1 VAVGLIL
8 PRARVAVETGGV
20 DPELEH
26 ARLRALRSGIYGCF
40 TRRADALFDLCD
52 AMVCSTVPVCSPV
65 ELSVE
70 PEFRRRHAMVYDA
83 LAAGRVDADRL
94 RRVLVEALPE
104 ARPGEPLMFGV
115 DVSPLPRP
123 DPRYVDG
130 LSMVQVR
137 GAGGD
142 RILPGWPISILVGL
156 SWGAC
161 SWVDPLDARRIAP
174 GGDHTDV
181 LIAQVKAL
189 VADLRATGR
198 CGPGAAC
205 PLVMFDSGYPV
216 TLIAHAFE
224 DHGAQVLGRVRADRV
239 FYFPPAP
246 GEPGRGRPAVHG
258 ARFECANPAGRPEPD
273 VRISAHAERY
283 GQIEV
288 AAWHHLHQA
297 VTRTGRWARYP
308 AGQRL
313 PLVEGTLI
321 RVTVQRLAHEGAPKP
336 MWLWHHAPPGTPVDV
351 DLLWKGYLRRFDQE
365 HFHRF
370 AKVHLGLARARL
382 CSAEATD
389 RWIALVIA
397 GYAQLRA
404 ASPVVSDQPRPWQR
418 KTAPGKIP
426 TPCRVRAGF
435 RRLRAHLGTPAG
447 AVKIARPGRGRP
459 PGRKNA
465 PKSRQP
471 VYNKSDITLM
481 ASLARGTPPP

>member
-1 VAVGLIL
+1 M
-8 PRARVAVETGGV
+8 PCARVAVETGGV
-20 DPELEH
+20 DPALGH

-40 TRRADALFDLCD
+40 TRRSDALFDLCD
-52 AMVCSTVPVCSPV
+52 AMVCSTGPVCSPV

-70 PEFRRRHAMVYDA
+70 PEFRRRHGMVYDA
-83 LAAGRVDADRL
+83 LIAGRVDTDRL
-94 RRVLVEALPE
+94 RRVLVETLPE

-123 DPRYVDG
+123 DPRFVDQ

-142 RILPGWPISILVGL
+142 RFLPGWPISILVGL
-156 SWGAC
+156 SWGAS
-161 SWVDPLDARRIAP
+161 SWVDPLDARRIVP
-174 GGDHTDV
+174 GCDHTAV
-181 LIAQVKAL
+181 LIAQVQAL
-189 VADLRATGR
+189 MADLEASRR
-198 CGPGAAC
+198 CGPGAVA
-205 PLVMFDSGYPV
+205 PLVMFDSGYPA
-216 TLIAHAFE
+216 TLIGHALAGYE
-224 DHGAQVLGRVRADRV
+224 AQVLGRVRSDRV
-239 FYFPPAP
+239 FYFPPEP
-246 GEPGRGRPAVHG
+246 SEPEPGRGRPAVHG
-258 ARFECANPAGRPEPD
+258 ARFECANPATHPEPD
-273 VRISAHAERY
+273 VRITAQAERY

-288 AAWHHLHQA
+288 AAWHRLHQA
-297 VTRTGRWARYP
+297 ITRTGAWAGYP

-321 RVTVQRLAHEGAPKP
+321 RITVQRLAHEGDPKP
-336 MWLWHHAPPGTPVDV
+336 VWLWHHAPPGTAVDV

-370 AKVHLGLARARL
+370 AKVHLGLARARV
-382 CSAEATD
+382 CSAEAAD
-389 RWIALVIA
+389 RWITLVIA

-404 ASPVVSDQPRPWQR
+404 AAVVVADQPRPWQR
-418 KTAPGKIP
+418 KTVPGKIP

-447 AVKIARPGRGRP
+447 AVKIVRPGRGRP

-465 PKSRQP
+465 PKPRQP

-481 ASLARGTPPP
+481 ARLARGTPLP